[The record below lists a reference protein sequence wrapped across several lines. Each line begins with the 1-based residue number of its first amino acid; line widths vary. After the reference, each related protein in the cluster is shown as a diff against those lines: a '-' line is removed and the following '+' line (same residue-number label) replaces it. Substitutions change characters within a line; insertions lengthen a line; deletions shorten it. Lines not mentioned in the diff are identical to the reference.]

1 MELVTKIFGYW
12 PSFHDA
18 EIKWLKME
26 SANANGSDPTLEF
39 VIHCWE
45 MTNKVSSSG
54 CFINEKNTLVHFQ
67 FGETS
72 DLDLR
77 DFNHQNAVFGLVI
90 NSNGPIFQICIQ
102 GANGLNG
109 GFNSHLVEVLSAIP
123 CNEKGEPLEK

>member
-1 MELVTKIFGYW
+1 MTQELKFPGMELVTKIFGYW

-67 FGETS
+67 FGEIPTWICVI
-72 DLDLR
+72 LIIKTLY
-77 DFNHQNAVFGLVI
+77 LVW
-90 NSNGPIFQICIQ
+90 
-102 GANGLNG
+102 
-109 GFNSHLVEVLSAIP
+109 
-123 CNEKGEPLEK
+123 